1 MASGIDT
8 FFDAWEI
15 RSGDSL
21 RQRID
26 AGIEGCTH
34 FLVFLSP
41 TSLTKPWVNAELDA
55 GFMAKLSGRA
65 RLIPLRIGLPPEQL
79 PPLLRGLRSPS
90 LDDFDVAMREL
101 IADILGV
108 TQRPPLG
115 SIPAFATRAIKED
128 AGLSTLAGRIATYFV
143 QASVQARDCDPQLP
157 VEDLRRLAGTNDDD
171 IAEAVDEL
179 ESLGL
184 VSPTRTIGAGQLGFI
199 RLMPKPRLFAVLDG
213 LLMPWNPEED
223 ARTVAAEILNSAN
236 GALVTQVLA
245 QQLGWTPRRMNP
257 AITVLIDAGAVEY
270 SEAIDQEYESY
281 YLRKNVQTRRFVR
294 DRG

>member
-1 MASGIDT
+1 MASGIGT
-8 FFDAWEI
+8 FFDTWEI

-55 GFMAKLSGRA
+55 GFMAKLFGRA
-65 RLIPLRIGLPPEQL
+65 RLIPLRIGLAPEQL

-90 LDDFDVAMREL
+90 LDNFDVAMREL

-128 AGLSTLAGRIATYFV
+128 AGLSALAGRIATYFV
-143 QASVQARDCDPQLP
+143 QASVQARFGDPQLP
-157 VEDLRRLAGTNDDD
+157 VEELRRLAGTNDDD

-179 ESLGL
+179 ESLGW
-184 VSPTRTIGAGQLGFI
+184 VSPSRALGAGELGFV
-199 RLMPKPRLFAVLDG
+199 RLMPKPRLFARLRRPAHALEPRG
-213 LLMPWNPEED
+213 RCQNCRSGTSQLRRRRTRNTS
-223 ARTVAAEILNSAN
+223 ARTAARMDSASNESRDHRAHRRWRGGAFTVA
-236 GALVTQVLA
+236 
-245 QQLGWTPRRMNP
+245 
-257 AITVLIDAGAVEY
+257 
-270 SEAIDQEYESY
+270 
-281 YLRKNVQTRRFVR
+281 
-294 DRG
+294 